1 MAMFM
6 TGPGK
11 CNDGTSNTLTVTI
24 LDNVEGSKNPPDTIS
39 VVSTDFRFSTGGTL
53 PLMTG
58 NYQVHDIIPLTAS
71 ASSCFTRKMVARGT
85 DSLLVMLDFRHAQS
99 FAGYATIS
107 TIGEGMPI
115 SSVIPSPI
123 LETLK
128 DSEETLR
135 TTLAEL
141 AQDKRKQ
148 KPNISERKLAEY
160 LADQMGYRGARNVE
174 ALVASRE
181 RIAKSRQAVGLG
193 K

>member
-1 MAMFM
+1 MCSITFCRVV
-6 TGPGK
+6 GHRRSRKRLPPK
-11 CNDGTSNTLTVTI
+11 TV
-24 LDNVEGSKNPPDTIS
+24 V
-39 VVSTDFRFSTGGTL
+39 
-53 PLMTG
+53 
-58 NYQVHDIIPLTAS
+58 
-71 ASSCFTRKMVARGT
+71 RGT
-85 DSLLVMLDFRHAQS
+85 NPLLVTLGFRHAQI
-99 FAGYATIS
+99 FASYAMIVA
-107 TIGEGMPI
+107 IGEGMPI

>member
-1 MAMFM
+1 ML
-6 TGPGK
+6 
-11 CNDGTSNTLTVTI
+11 CQ
-24 LDNVEGSKNPPDTIS
+24 
-39 VVSTDFRFSTGGTL
+39 VVGHRRSRKRL
-53 PLMTG
+53 PLKT
-58 NYQVHDIIPLTAS
+58 
-71 ASSCFTRKMVARGT
+71 VACGT
-85 DSLLVMLDFRHAQS
+85 NPLLVTLGFRHAQI
-99 FAGYATIS
+99 FAGYDMIM

>member
-1 MAMFM
+1 
-6 TGPGK
+6 
-11 CNDGTSNTLTVTI
+11 
-24 LDNVEGSKNPPDTIS
+24 
-39 VVSTDFRFSTGGTL
+39 
-53 PLMTG
+53 
-58 NYQVHDIIPLTAS
+58 
-71 ASSCFTRKMVARGT
+71 
-85 DSLLVMLDFRHAQS
+85 
-99 FAGYATIS
+99 
-107 TIGEGMPI
+107 MPI

-193 K
+193 KKQLLAPEVAPEERFDPLPAIFGRLGIVLRLHWTDLSDRRQDAAIPAHEAVPGIRVNFHIVNDAEFCK